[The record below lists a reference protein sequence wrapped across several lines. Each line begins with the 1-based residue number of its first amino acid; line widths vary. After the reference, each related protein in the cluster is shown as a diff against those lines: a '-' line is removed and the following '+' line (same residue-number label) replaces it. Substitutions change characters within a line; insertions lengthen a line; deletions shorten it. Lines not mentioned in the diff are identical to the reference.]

1 MSNVMEIKEEIEDV
15 LLNCHIC
22 GELTDCLCEDC
33 GNPVCDG
40 CLSPFKQYKG
50 VEYNQCQSCEE

>member
-1 MSNVMEIKEEIEDV
+1 MEIKEEIEDV